1 MKTEV
6 PRAWRA
12 PLLWPDKRPLSVKFL
27 GLGATAQGAQR
38 ELSQVLG
45 RTFPL
50 KSVRLSDEE
59 PAHVLQLD
67 QTQGT
72 QVGEAGR
79 GSGRDPLPADR
90 VPLQDSG
97 SQRTGLSWPG
107 SRSRGGWRRGPGPVS
122 SASPRGSLYVCVC
135 LGANPFQRFPRTWSF
150 GNRME
155 FTAQFLLWFDRVPR
169 GSVREERVGSREV

>member
-27 GLGATAQGAQR
+27 ELGATAQGAQR

-97 SQRTGLSWPG
+97 S
-107 SRSRGGWRRGPGPVS
+107 GG
-122 SASPRGSLYVCVC
+122 RGSA
-135 LGANPFQRFPRTWSF
+135 GRAA
-150 GNRME
+150 E
-155 FTAQFLLWFDRVPR
+155 AA
-169 GSVREERVGSREV
+169 VGGEGGL